1 MAEVGTT
8 GNYPFGFQFW
18 SKNFIW
24 VKKNNAMKR
33 KSMWIKK
40 KNIEVARHYLRERKK
55 VEKWK
60 EQNTPLT
67 FSLGRIRTRSVGKNC
82 LDATCPNNIILFQM
96 MTRANEVK
104 GYPFGQT
111 LAHSLGWFESLINL
125 INKPNKPFSAPKR
138 LRF

>member
-1 MAEVGTT
+1 MVFSFDPKTSYGLKKTT
-8 GNYPFGFQFW
+8 QLKENLCELR
-18 SKNFIW
+18 
-24 VKKNNAMKR
+24 KKNT
-33 KSMWIKK
+33 
-40 KNIEVARHYLRERKK
+40 EVARHYLRERKK

-67 FSLGRIRTRSVGKNC
+67 FSLRWIRTRNVGKNC

-111 LAHSLGWFESLINL
+111 LAHSLG
-125 INKPNKPFSAPKR
+125 
-138 LRF
+138 